1 MYSRSILFERA
12 QLALL
17 RGLATVAASFASVWT
32 WHTIIEEQA
41 VASSGVYL
49 MPSLVAAATV
59 IAITWFVPSRFLTFR
74 EEAASITKSV
84 LLAVLVLMAL
94 SFFLRGDTY
103 SRGTALVFIPMT
115 VLALLAADA
124 ADRWI
129 STKLRLSASASRRV
143 LLVGF
148 GEHGQRVAAS
158 LALRPVYYTVVGYL
172 DRRTISREGDIEVPR
187 LGSLDDVQGILADH
201 SVDEAIIAIGYA
213 SDQELQE
220 LIGICMANNISWRVM
235 PPMLDLCLDQV
246 QFDTVGGLPIVGERG
261 SQLVGYNWYLKRAF
275 DILGSVLLLI
285 LLSPLMAAAAIAV
298 RATSRGPVI
307 FRQTRVGLKEDPFT
321 LYKFRTME
329 VGNKVS
335 VHQSSATEWVF
346 GDAEADAQGNGAS
359 HKNGSDQ
366 RVTSVGRILRA
377 ASIDELPQL
386 WNVTKG
392 EMSLVGPRPPIDYE
406 VEQYAEW
413 HKRRLEVPPG
423 MTGLWQVSG
432 RNSLSFDEMVTL
444 DIDYIDSWSVGLDIR
459 ILLRTIPTVVV
470 DRGR

>member
-1 MYSRSILFERA
+1 
-12 QLALL
+12 
-17 RGLATVAASFASVWT
+17 
-32 WHTIIEEQA
+32 
-41 VASSGVYL
+41 
-49 MPSLVAAATV
+49 
-59 IAITWFVPSRFLTFR
+59 
-74 EEAASITKSV
+74 
-84 LLAVLVLMAL
+84 
-94 SFFLRGDTY
+94 
-103 SRGTALVFIPMT
+103 
-115 VLALLAADA
+115 
-124 ADRWI
+124 
-129 STKLRLSASASRRV
+129 
-143 LLVGF
+143 
-148 GEHGQRVAAS
+148 
-158 LALRPVYYTVVGYL
+158 
-172 DRRTISREGDIEVPR
+172 
-187 LGSLDDVQGILADH
+187 
-201 SVDEAIIAIGYA
+201 
-213 SDQELQE
+213 
-220 LIGICMANNISWRVM
+220 
-235 PPMLDLCLDQV
+235 MLDLCLDQV

-432 RNSLSFDEMVTL
+432 RNSLSFDEMVTI
-444 DIDYIDSWSVGLDIR
+444 DIDYIDSWSVGLDVR
-459 ILLRTIPTVVV
+459 ILLRTIPAVVI
-470 DRGR
+470 DRGK